1 MIVCCYK
8 LLTQR
13 ELANPSY
20 AMKRS
25 LTRQINI
32 GLGVALGLLAVNA
45 AISYRNTLKLIENE
59 QSVSHTHQVLAKLE
73 QTISTLKDAETGQRG
88 YLLTGKERYL
98 EPYQSAIAR
107 VNQQVDDLRQLTAD
121 RPRQQ
126 QRIRDLEIA
135 IATKLAEL
143 QQTINLR
150 RSRGVEA
157 ALRVVQ
163 TDRGKSLMDGI
174 RRQVADMEAEE
185 NQLLQQR
192 SQESQASANYTLFT
206 FSLATG
212 LNLLL
217 LGLVYYLIERD
228 GFVRYLEE
236 EKQHQLLMQLKESEQ
251 KFRQLAENSHEAFWI
266 SEPNNSKLI
275 YISPAYEEIW
285 GRKQDE
291 LYTDFASWNKAIH
304 PQDRKRVERAFLE
317 NALRGTYDEEYR
329 IVRPDGSV
337 RWIRDRGFPVQEASG
352 EVYRVTGLAEDIT
365 QRKLAEAKIHQLNE
379 TLERRVE
386 ERTAQFQEVNQEMEA
401 FTYSVSHDLRAPL
414 RTMQGF
420 AQALL
425 EDYSDC
431 LDEIGQEYTQYI
443 IEGAVQMDTL
453 ISDLLAYSRLSRT
466 QINFQPVDL
475 TYVVQEAL
483 RQLSA
488 QIEQRRAEV
497 TVDAPLPQVIAH
509 RLTLVQV
516 VTNLLSNAIKFV
528 KPDVPPKVRIYA
540 QEQQNWIRLSI
551 VDNGIGIAPE
561 HQERI
566 FRVFER
572 LHGVEIYPGTGIG
585 LAIVR
590 KGLERMGGR
599 VGVESQP
606 GQGSRFWIELPI
618 IPEHE

>member
-25 LTRQINI
+25 FTQQINI
-32 GLGVALGLLAVNA
+32 SLGVALGLLAVNA

-88 YLLTGKERYL
+88 YLLTGKEWYL

-107 VNQQVDDLRQLTAD
+107 VNQQLDDLRQLSAD

-143 QQTINLR
+143 QQTIDLR
-150 RSRGVEA
+150 RSRGLEA

-217 LGLVYYLIERD
+217 LGLLYYLIERD
-228 GFVRYLEE
+228 GFVRYLEQ
-236 EKQHQLLMQLKESEQ
+236 EKQHQLLMHLKESEQ

-275 YISPAYEEIW
+275 YVSPAYEEIW
-285 GRKQDE
+285 GRKLEE

-329 IVRPDGSV
+329 VVRPDGSV

-365 QRKLAEAKIHQLNE
+365 ERKLAEAKIHQLNE

-386 ERTAQFQEVNQEMEA
+386 ERTAQLQKVNQEIEA

-425 EDYSDC
+425 EDYSDR

-488 QIEQRRAEV
+488 QIEQRPAEV

-528 KPDVPPKVRIYA
+528 KPEVPPKVRIYA
-540 QEQQNWIRLSI
+540 QEEQNWIRLSI

>member
-1 MIVCCYK
+1 

>member
-1 MIVCCYK
+1 
-8 LLTQR
+8 
-13 ELANPSY
+13 
-20 AMKRS
+20 MKRS
-25 LTRQINI
+25 FTRQINI
-32 GLGVALGLLAVNA
+32 SLGVALGLLAVNA

-107 VNQQVDDLRQLTAD
+107 VNQQLDDLRQLSAD

-150 RSRGVEA
+150 RSRGLEA

-228 GFVRYLEE
+228 GLVRYLEQ
-236 EKQHQLLMQLKESEQ
+236 EKQQLLLTQLKESEQ

-275 YISPAYEEIW
+275 YLSPAYEEIW
-285 GRKQDE
+285 GRKRDE

-352 EVYRVTGLAEDIT
+352 EAYRVTGLAEDIT

-386 ERTAQFQEVNQEMEA
+386 ERTAQLQEVNQEMEA

-425 EDYSDC
+425 EDYSDR
-431 LDEIGQEYTQYI
+431 LDEIGQDYTQYI
-443 IEGAVQMDTL
+443 IEGALQMDTL

-488 QIEQRRAEV
+488 QQQQHAEV

-528 KPDVPPKVRIYA
+528 KPDVQPKVRIYA

-606 GQGSRFWIELPI
+606 GQGSRFWIELPTI
-618 IPEHE
+618 SENE